1 MTSKICRTAFTIVGL
16 ASMLVSLSACDADR
30 SANPLS
36 PDIAGPLA
44 GVVITTPAAVQPPNG
59 LLLAEGEQP
68 VTLRFVSAES
78 NSVRPFTYE
87 LQIASD
93 AAFNTIVIHMTGIE
107 PGASGQVVVTLPD
120 TLAPGVYYWRTR
132 ALDGANTGDYS
143 AAVSFEIFTPVVIPA
158 PTASVPA
165 GGVTIIG
172 NAPTL
177 VAAHASITGPAESIR
192 YRFELTTD
200 AGFGNLSAVLETDQS
215 GGDTTSFAPGG
226 LPYDQLFYWRVRA
239 TAMARNGLVT
249 GPWDTTSF
257 RTPLA
262 PVVIG
267 VPVPV
272 SPINNTT
279 TTSVRPTLT
288 AANGTISGP
297 AGNVNYRFEVAE
309 DSSFSNPVAA
319 IVVPVSGSGT
329 TTATLTN
336 DLQAG
341 RAYFWRVSAANATIT
356 TSWSSPQPFRTPSA
370 GGGAP
375 PPGAP
380 PSGPGGGR
388 TPDPPSG
395 GRLPLPDESAVIDA
409 VAAANPGAL
418 ANSCVHEGGS
428 WEFMDL
434 AVAALRARDTRWGYN
449 CKRGDCNDPSI
460 DVVNYFYGSGSGDHS
475 AEVYIIDIIGA
486 VCPSGNQS
494 PSWTNQ
500 TGTGLGRWIYPR
512 P

>member
-1 MTSKICRTAFTIVGL
+1 MG
-16 ASMLVSLSACDADR
+16 LSACDAER

-36 PDIAGPLA
+36 PEIAGPMA
-44 GVVITTPAAVQPPNG
+44 GEVITTPSAVQPANG
-59 LLLAEGEQP
+59 LLLAETEQP
-68 VTLRFVSAES
+68 LTLSFMSAES

-93 AAFNTIVIHMTGIE
+93 AAFINVVVHMTGIE
-107 PGASGQVVVTLPD
+107 PGASGQVVVALPD
-120 TLAPGVYYWRTR
+120 TLDAGVYYWRTR

-143 AAVSFEIFTPVVIPA
+143 AAVSFEIFTPVVIGA
-158 PTASVPA
+158 PSASVPA
-165 GGVTIIG
+165 GGVTIIS

-177 VAAHASITGPAESIR
+177 VAAHGTITGPAESIR
-192 YRFELTTD
+192 YRFELATD
-200 AGFGNLSAVLETDQS
+200 AGFATLSAVLETDQS

-226 LPYDQLFYWRVRA
+226 LPYDQLFHWRVRA
-239 TAMARNGLVT
+239 YAMARNGQIT
-249 GPWDTTSF
+249 GPWGATSF
-257 RTPLA
+257 RTPPA

-267 VPVPV
+267 VPVPA
-272 SPINNTT
+272 SPINNATT
-279 TTSVRPTLT
+279 PSVRPTLT
-288 AANGTISGP
+288 ANNGEISGP

-309 DSSFSNPVAA
+309 DPSFPSPVAS
-319 IVVPVSGSGT
+319 IVVPVSGCGT
-329 TTATLTN
+329 TTATLTS

-341 RAYFWRVSAANATIT
+341 RAHFWRVSASNATIT
-356 TSWSSPQPFRTPSA
+356 TSWSPAQPFRTPSA
-370 GGGAP
+370 GGGSP
-375 PPGAP
+375 PPGSP

-388 TPDPPSG
+388 TPDPPPG
-395 GRLPLPDESAVIDA
+395 GQLPLPDESGVIDA

-428 WEFMDL
+428 WQFMDL
-434 AVAALRARDTRWGYN
+434 AVAALRAKDTRWGYN

-475 AEVYIIDIIGA
+475 SQVYIIDIIGA

-494 PSWTNQ
+494 PSWTDQ
-500 TGTGLGRWIYPR
+500 TGTGLGRWVYPR